1 MKLLKQTFTYLALS
15 SVVFFTSCEKDEKK
29 NDVVDVPSYE
39 IPETYNFENASYSG
53 QVERLN
59 MLAELEAYLKT
70 ANSGGVIDAAQA
82 KAMYANDTTY
92 GYVWTSSAFENGQP
106 TKNLKSK
113 THPDQQVAVESLI
126 DQLADLSV
134 YGDTTISIDGK
145 KTYLFDVNGFE
156 PIQLIVKGIMG
167 SCFYYQGTSVYLS
180 DGKMAVDNDN
190 LVEGKDYTKMQHH
203 WDESFGYLGASVDF
217 SGANTGGGIYW
228 GKYAKKTLAGGLTS
242 IDDLTDAFIAGRAAI
257 DNQEYTA
264 RDEAIGKVRANWEMI
279 PVASALHY
287 LNGALDDITDA
298 ALRNHKLSEAIAFTS
313 ALEYNSEKS
322 ISDSQVEAIIGAL
335 GTNLNEVTPAEI
347 NQAITLLAD
356 AFNITNAS
364 DY

>member
-1 MKLLKQTFTYLALS
+1 
-15 SVVFFTSCEKDEKK
+15 
-29 NDVVDVPSYE
+29 
-39 IPETYNFENASYSG
+39 
-53 QVERLN
+53 
-59 MLAELEAYLKT
+59 
-70 ANSGGVIDAAQA
+70 
-82 KAMYANDTTY
+82 
-92 GYVWTSSAFENGQP
+92 
-106 TKNLKSK
+106 
-113 THPDQQVAVESLI
+113 
-126 DQLADLSV
+126 
-134 YGDTTISIDGK
+134 
-145 KTYLFDVNGFE
+145 
-156 PIQLIVKGIMG
+156 
-167 SCFYYQGTSVYLS
+167 
-180 DGKMAVDNDN
+180 
-190 LVEGKDYTKMQHH
+190 MQHH
-203 WDESFGYLGASVDF
+203 WDEAFGYLGASVDF

-242 IDDLTDAFIAGRAAI
+242 IDDLMDAFITGRAAI

-287 LNGALDDITDA
+287 LNGAIVDVTDA

-313 ALEYNSEKS
+313 ALKYNSEKS
-322 ISDSQVEAIIGAL
+322 ISDSQVDAIIDAL

>member
-39 IPETYNFENASYSG
+39 IPESYNFENASYSG

-70 ANSGGVIDAAQA
+70 ANNGDVIDAATA
-82 KAMYANDTTY
+82 KAMYANE
-92 GYVWTSSAFENGQP
+92 GYTWTSSAFEIEQP

-113 THPDQQVAVESLI
+113 TTSDQQTEVESLI

-134 YGDTTISIDGK
+134 NGSTTTSEDGA
-145 KTYLFDVNGFE
+145 KTYLFDENGLE

-203 WDESFGYLGASVDF
+203 WDEAFGYLGASVDF

-242 IDDLTDAFIAGRAAI
+242 IDDLMDAFITGRAAI

-287 LNGALDDITDA
+287 LNGAIVDVTDA

-313 ALEYNSEKS
+313 ALKYNSEKS
-322 ISDSQVEAIIGAL
+322 ISDSQVDAIIDAL

>member
-15 SVVFFTSCEKDEKK
+15 SLVFFTSCEKDEKK

-39 IPETYNFENASYSG
+39 IPESYNFENASYSG

-113 THPDQQVAVESLI
+113 TTFDQQAVVESLI

-134 YGDTTISIDGK
+134 SESTTKSGEK
-145 KTYLFDVNGFE
+145 AYLFDENGFE
-156 PIQLIVKGIMG
+156 PVQLIVKGIMG
-167 SCFYYQGTSVYLS
+167 SCFYFQGTSVYLS
-180 DGKMAVDNDN
+180 DDKMTVDNDN
-190 LVEGKDYTKMQHH
+190 LETGKDYTKMQHH
-203 WDESFGYLGASVDF
+203 WDEAFGYLGASVDF

-242 IDDLTDAFIAGRAAI
+242 IDDLMDAFITGRAAI

-287 LNGALDDITDA
+287 LNGALDDITDV

-313 ALEYNSEKS
+313 ALKYNSEKS
-322 ISDSQVEAIIGAL
+322 ISDSQVDAIIDAL

>member
-1 MKLLKQTFTYLALS
+1 MKLLKQTFTYIALS
-15 SVVFFTSCEKDEKK
+15 SVVFFTSCEKDEMK
-29 NDVVDVPSYE
+29 NDV
-39 IPETYNFENASYSG
+39 PETYNFENASYSG

-92 GYVWTSSAFENGQP
+92 GYVWTSSSFENGQP

-145 KTYLFDVNGFE
+145 KTYLFDANGFE

-203 WDESFGYLGASVDF
+203 WDEAFGYLGASVDF
-217 SGANTGGGIYW
+217 SGANTGSGIYW

-242 IDDLTDAFIAGRAAI
+242 IDDLMEAFISGRAAI
-257 DNQEYTA
+257 DNKE
-264 RDEAIGKVRANWEMI
+264 
-279 PVASALHY
+279 
-287 LNGALDDITDA
+287 
-298 ALRNHKLSEAIAFTS
+298 LSLIH
-313 ALEYNSEKS
+313 
-322 ISDSQVEAIIGAL
+322 I
-335 GTNLNEVTPAEI
+335 
-347 NQAITLLAD
+347 
-356 AFNITNAS
+356 
-364 DY
+364 

>member
-39 IPETYNFENASYSG
+39 IPESYNFENASYSG

-59 MLAELEAYLKT
+59 MLAELETYLKT
-70 ANSGGVIDAAQA
+70 ANSGGLIDAAQA
-82 KAMYANDTTY
+82 KAMYAND
-92 GYVWTSSAFENGQP
+92 GYTWTSSVFEIEQP
-106 TKNLKSK
+106 TKDLKSK
-113 THPDQQVAVESLI
+113 TTSDQQAAVESLI

-134 YGDTTISIDGK
+134 NGSTTTSEDGA
-145 KTYLFDVNGFE
+145 KTYLFDENGLE

-180 DGKMAVDNDN
+180 DSKMNVENTD

-203 WDESFGYLGASVDF
+203 WDEAFGYLGASVDF

-242 IDDLTDAFIAGRAAI
+242 IDDLMEAFITGRAAI

-279 PVASALHY
+279 PVTSALHY

-313 ALEYNSEKS
+313 ALKYNSEKS
-322 ISDSQVEAIIGAL
+322 ISDSQVDAIIGAL

>member
-39 IPETYNFENASYSG
+39 IPESYNFENASYSG

-70 ANSGGVIDAAQA
+70 ANNGDVIDAATA
-82 KAMYANDTTY
+82 KAMYANE
-92 GYVWTSSAFENGQP
+92 GYTWTSSAFEIEQP

-113 THPDQQVAVESLI
+113 TTSDQQAEVESLI

-134 YGDTTISIDGK
+134 NGSTTTSEDGA
-145 KTYLFDVNGFE
+145 KTYLFDENGLE

-203 WDESFGYLGASVDF
+203 WDEAFGYLGASVDF

-242 IDDLTDAFIAGRAAI
+242 IDDLMDAFITGRAAI

-287 LNGALDDITDA
+287 LNGAIVDVTDA

-313 ALEYNSEKS
+313 ALKYNSEKS
-322 ISDSQVEAIIGAL
+322 ISDSQVDAIIDAL

>member
-39 IPETYNFENASYSG
+39 IPESYNFENASYSG

-70 ANSGGVIDAAQA
+70 ANNGDVIDAATV
-82 KAMYANDTTY
+82 KAMYANE
-92 GYVWTSSAFENGQP
+92 GYTWTSSAFEIEQP

-113 THPDQQVAVESLI
+113 TTSDQQAEVESLI

-134 YGDTTISIDGK
+134 NGSTTTSEDGA
-145 KTYLFDVNGFE
+145 KTYLFDENGLE
-156 PIQLIVKGIMG
+156 PIQLIVKGI
-167 SCFYYQGTSVYLS
+167 SCFYFQGTSVYLS
-180 DGKMAVDNDN
+180 DDKMTVDNDN
-190 LVEGKDYTKMQHH
+190 LETGKDYTKMQHH
-203 WDESFGYLGASVDF
+203 WDEAFGYLGASVDF

-242 IDDLTDAFIAGRAAI
+242 IDDLMDAFITGRAAI

-287 LNGALDDITDA
+287 LNGAIVDVTDA
-298 ALRNHKLSEAIAFTS
+298 ALRNHKLSEAIAFNS
-313 ALEYNSEKS
+313 ALKYNSEKS
-322 ISDSQVEAIIGAL
+322 ISDSQVDAIIDAL